1 MPAGVLY
8 FAAMSGLIEIVKDT
22 VREHGML
29 KNGDRVVAAVSG
41 GVDSV
46 VLLHALI
53 RLRKEYGLKLTVCHL
68 NHNLRGQGSRKD
80 LEFVKRLS
88 KRHGLR
94 FIGKTLEKG
103 SLRAKKG
110 GSLQEAA
117 RDERYRF
124 LAGALRKT
132 GSNRLALGHTLDDVA
147 ETVLMRLIK
156 GASLSGLSGIP
167 GRRGAIIRPLIHISR
182 AAIEDYAEKQG
193 LRHCIDPTNM
203 SPVYLRN
210 SLRLELIPFIKERY
224 NENIIS
230 TVARTASVLR
240 KDSVFLD
247 SLAQKAFKEA
257 DLRKGKGLV
266 DMDRLKL
273 LKMPAAISSR
283 VFLMACRGLEK
294 DADIIGAH
302 VDAFFDIA
310 RSKRPNASYSLGSG
324 LRIIREYGRIKV
336 QRGRGIKKAQGFDLP
351 LNIPGI
357 TRIPCAGAVIIA
369 KISKR
374 PPSARPPSA
383 ASFRSKDRA
392 YFDYDEIPKPVIA
405 RSFRPGDRMKPS
417 GMSGT
422 KKLKAIFIDSKVQAL
437 QRQRTP
443 VICAGDTIVWL
454 AGIRRSDGYMVNQAT
469 KRVLMLEVR
478 FS

>member
-1 MPAGVLY
+1 MPAGVQY
-8 FAAMSGLIEIVKDT
+8 SAAMSEFIEIVKHT

-29 KNGDRVVAAVSG
+29 RNGDRVIVAVSG

-46 VLLHALI
+46 VLLHALM

-68 NHNLRGQGSRKD
+68 NHNLRGAGSRKD

-88 KRHGLR
+88 RRHGLG

-103 SLRAKKG
+103 SLKAKDCV
-110 GSLQEAA
+110 SLQEAA

-124 LAGALRKT
+124 LSGALRKT
-132 GSNRLALGHTLDDVA
+132 GSKKLALGHTLDDVA

-156 GASLSGLSGIP
+156 GSSLSGLSGIP
-167 GRRGAIIRPLIHISR
+167 PRRGAIIRPLIHIPR
-182 AAIEDYAEKQG
+182 AAVEDYAGKQG
-193 LRHCIDPTNM
+193 LRHCTDPTNL

-210 SLRLELIPFIKERY
+210 SLRLELLPFIKERY

-230 TVARTASVLR
+230 TLARTASVLR
-240 KDSVFLD
+240 KDSIFLD

-257 DLRKGKGLV
+257 GVRKGKGLV
-266 DMDRLKL
+266 DMDRTKL
-273 LKMPAAISSR
+273 LKMTPAILSR
-283 VFLMACRGLEK
+283 VFLMACRGLKKNPELL
-294 DADIIGAH
+294 GAH

-310 RSKRPNASYSLGSG
+310 RSKKPNAAYSLPSG
-324 LRIIREYGRIKV
+324 LRITREYGRIRVERK
-336 QRGRGIKKAQGFDLP
+336 RGVKKAQGFELP
-351 LNIPGI
+351 LNIPGN
-357 TRIPCAGAVIIA
+357 TLIPSAGAVIIA
-369 KISKR
+369 KISKK
-374 PPSARPPSA
+374 PPSA
-383 ASFRSKDRA
+383 ASFSSRDRA
-392 YFDYDEIPKPVIA
+392 YFDYDEIPKPVRV
-405 RSFRPGDRMKPS
+405 RSFRPGDRMTPS

-422 KKLKAIFIDSKVQAL
+422 KKLKAIFIDSKTPAL

-443 VICAGDTIVWL
+443 VICAGNAVVWL

-469 KRVLMLEVR
+469 KRVLMLELR